1 MSAHYGAHID
11 SMSKDYHY
19 SNACSKRIE
28 QMVLRD
34 ISAHVIDMGRDIRN
48 YGLPKLHDS
57 CKLINNKS

>member
-1 MSAHYGAHID
+1 
-11 SMSKDYHY
+11 MSKDYHY

-57 CKLINNKS
+57 GKLVNNNS